1 LISGE
6 DHIYDYIGER
16 KYKISPDT
24 FFQINTMQTK
34 KLYDVVNDYANI
46 EKNKVIVDAF
56 SGIGSIALYLNQ
68 NYKKMYGIE
77 SNKNAVKDS
86 INNMKLNE
94 LKNCEFIN
102 DDVTEEIPKL
112 INKDEKPDIIIFDP
126 PRSGLNEK
134 IIESIIA
141 NKIKDVIYVSC
152 NPTTLARDLKSLK
165 EFYDILKVQPVDMF
179 PQTYHLESV
188 VKLRRRT

>member
-1 LISGE
+1 M
-6 DHIYDYIGER
+6 
-16 KYKISPDT
+16 T
-24 FFQINTMQTK
+24 
-34 KLYDVVNDYANI
+34 YANI
-46 EKNKVIVDAF
+46 DKNKVIVDAF

-102 DDVTEEIPKL
+102 GDVTEEIPKL

-134 IIESIIA
+134 IIESIID